1 MLAGVSLAEE
11 GVLRLVFA
19 AVYLMLNKG
28 GNDSDVS
35 AASRYDFSMLITI
48 YWICPKAREV

>member
-19 AVYLMLNKG
+19 AVYLLLNIG
-28 GNDSDVS
+28 GNDKDVS
-35 AASRYDFSMLITI
+35 AASRYDSFYLS
-48 YWICPKAREV
+48 EFF